1 MTKYMVIINADD
13 GPDAFF
19 TDSLDKA
26 ENTRMDSEC
35 GMGWYAEVYER
46 IEDEAGPRYELMYC

>member
-1 MTKYMVIINADD
+1 MVIINTDD

-35 GMGWYAEVYER
+35 CMGWYAEVYER